1 MIGVYIA
8 QRTLQ
13 MLPTFLLA
21 TLLSFLLI
29 QAAPGDFVDRFA
41 MEANVDQAQLDR
53 LNERLG
59 LDQPVLVQ
67 YGRWMWSLVRYGY
80 LGESFD
86 YRAPVAGV
94 IGPMIANS
102 LTLALSALVLTYL
115 LAVPLAVTSAVRKY
129 SAVDKAVTAF
139 SFFGLAI
146 PNFFFMLLLIVG
158 IIALQ
163 PAVRVLSVD
172 MPWLAPFAFDLER
185 GLWFPVGGMRST
197 AAVYDAMTWGQ
208 QLVDRAWH
216 LALPVLVV
224 TTASL
229 APLVRVLRGQ
239 MLEILESDFVRTARA
254 KGLPQRRVVYK
265 HALRNAL
272 NPLVSSTGAILPELI
287 TGAGLVEFVVRWPGI
302 TPAFVA
308 AIQAQDVYVI
318 MGLLTLSVLLLM
330 IGNLIADFLLVVVD
344 PRIRYT

>member
-1 MIGVYIA
+1 VIGVYVL
-8 QRTLQ
+8 RRLLQ
-13 MLPTFLLA
+13 MVPTFLLA
-21 TLLSFLLI
+21 TLLSFVLI
-29 QAAPGDFVDRFA
+29 QAAPGNFVDRFA
-41 MEANVDQAQLDR
+41 METNVDPGQLER

-59 LDQPVLVQ
+59 LDQPVIVQ

-94 IGPMIANS
+94 ILPMIANS
-102 LTLALSALVLTYL
+102 MSLALVALVLTYL

-129 SAVDKAVTAF
+129 SLTDKAVTAF

-146 PNFFFMLLLIVG
+146 PNFFFILLLIVG
-158 IIALQ
+158 VIALQ
-163 PAVRVLSVD
+163 PQLRALGASA
-172 MPWLAPFAFDLER
+172 PWLDAFVYDLQR
-185 GLWFPVGGMRST
+185 GLLFPVGGMRTTSI
-197 AAVYDAMTWGQ
+197 YDGLSAWGK
-208 QLVDRAWH
+208 LVDRGWH

-224 TTASL
+224 TTSSL

-239 MLEILESDFVRTARA
+239 MLEILESDYVRTARA
-254 KGLPQRRVVYK
+254 KGLPLRGVVYK

-272 NPLVSSTGAILPELI
+272 NPLLSSAGAILPELI
-287 TGAGLVEFVVRWPGI
+287 TGAGLVEFVIRWPGI

-330 IGNLIADFLLVVVD
+330 IGNLIADFLLVLVD

>member
-1 MIGVYIA
+1 MIGVYA
-8 QRTLQ
+8 TRRLLQ
-13 MLPTFLLA
+13 MVPTFLLA

-67 YGRWMWSLVRYGY
+67 YGRWMWSLVRFGY

-94 IGPMIANS
+94 ILPLIANS
-102 LTLALSALVLTYL
+102 LTLALAALVLTYL
-115 LAVPLAVTSAVRKY
+115 LAVPLAVTSAVHKY
-129 SAVDKAVTAF
+129 SIADKAVTSF

-158 IIALQ
+158 MIALQ
-163 PAVRVLSVD
+163 PFLRGLGVAA
-172 MPWLAPFAFDLER
+172 PWLEPLFYDLDR
-185 GLWFPVGGMRST
+185 GLWFPVGGMRT
-197 AAVYDAMTWGQ
+197 TAVYDQLSLDGK
-208 QLVDRAWH
+208 LVDRAWH

-239 MLEILESDFVRTARA
+239 MLEILESDFVRTAHA
-254 KGLPQRRVVYK
+254 KGLPQRGVVYK

-272 NPLVSSTGAILPELI
+272 NPLLSSTGAILPELI

-344 PRIRYT
+344 PRIRYM